1 MTLGSYR
8 VCQSGHAEMRRISI
22 KGREIR
28 CLFDVIR
35 ISMIQMQSRRNPM
48 AGMMVV
54 MWQTATVKRSATL
67 QRSRYKQ
74 RERSLACR
82 RDADGWIGP
91 PKWGRSEVPQPEVVI
106 GQSVR
111 K

>member
-35 ISMIQMQSRRNPM
+35 ISMMQMQSRRNPM

-54 MWQTATVKRSATL
+54 M
-67 QRSRYKQ
+67 
-74 RERSLACR
+74 
-82 RDADGWIGP
+82 
-91 PKWGRSEVPQPEVVI
+91 
-106 GQSVR
+106 
-111 K
+111 